1 VRDVIARPRPV
12 QSPIPIWIGGNSKL
26 SRRRAATKAQGWMPM
41 MGGPQLVKT
50 ARTAAPG
57 FSGIIAFMNLQD
69 ATLVFL
75 IESQQWPS
83 VATIAQSVYDRQL
96 DGEVVDYRL
105 LDDLIGE
112 ASGKGALRAIRQKYG
127 PIAFEAI
134 LSPIMDELARAKPI
148 RSTMPE
154 WHPTPGEDPLTVGH

>member
-1 VRDVIARPRPV
+1 MKSGGHQSLDPLVALGYVAGATTRLKLLRPM
-12 QSPIPIWIGGNSKL
+12 
-26 SRRRAATKAQGWMPM
+26 T
-41 MGGPQLVKT
+41 
-50 ARTAAPG
+50 APG
-57 FSGIIAFMNLQD
+57 FSGRIAFMNLQD

-83 VATIAQSVYDRQL
+83 VATIAQSVYGRLL

-112 ASGKGALRAIRQKYG
+112 ASGKGVLRALRQKYD

-134 LSPIMDELARAKPI
+134 LSPIMDEIARTKPI
-148 RSTMPE
+148 RSTRPE
-154 WHPTPGEDPLTVGH
+154 WQSAPGEDPLTVRR